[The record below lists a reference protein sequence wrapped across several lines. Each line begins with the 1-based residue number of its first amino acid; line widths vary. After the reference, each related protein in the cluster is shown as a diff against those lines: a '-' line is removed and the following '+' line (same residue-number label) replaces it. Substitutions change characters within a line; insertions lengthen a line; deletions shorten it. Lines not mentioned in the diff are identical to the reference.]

1 VHQYSI
7 TVLLHAKVWYAL
19 NTHQKTQTLYKTQK

>member
-19 NTHQKTQTLYKTQK
+19 NTHQETQAL